1 MDSVRRVK
9 RPELV
14 ELVLRSVPDVADVA
28 TRLAQDRRSSSATT
42 ARVTAR
48 RPVSR
53 RGRRVGALVGAPL
66 EELPTSLRNPE
77 RAGRKRTLDAA
88 ERAAAK
94 IAESGTDA
102 DLTPEEAAG
111 AEAIIVVFGRPAI
124 LVQDGRFFPPPHPW
138 ESLED
143 CRAEIEAVLPSVGR
157 IEVAGHPRYE
167 WVGTGFV
174 AGDGLVLT
182 NRHVAKEFSRPVG
195 RGKWD
200 FEAGMTVSIDFAEEF
215 GGAAPREHPVTEVV
229 AVRDDVDLALLRVGP
244 QVGGTAVPAA
254 LPLSRAPQRA
264 RKGRRVYVVGYP
276 AADPGRNDAEVMGRI
291 FNDIYNVK
299 RLQPGGVR
307 STKGMLHSH
316 DCSTLGG
323 NSGSCVVD
331 LETHQ
336 VVGLHFQGRYL
347 EENWAVT
354 LSKLIADPKIKKAA
368 LNFV

>member
-1 MDSVRRVK
+1 MR

-14 ELVLRSVPDVADVA
+14 ELVLRSVPDVGEVA
-28 TRLAQDRRSSSATT
+28 TRLAADRRSPVASVAG
-42 ARVTAR
+42 R
-48 RPVSR
+48 RPASR
-53 RGRRVGALVGAPL
+53 RGRRLGAVVGAPL

-102 DLTPEEAAG
+102 DLTPEEVAG

-138 ESLED
+138 EKLEE
-143 CRAEIEAVLPSVGR
+143 CRADIEAVLPRVGR

-182 NRHVAKEFSRPVG
+182 NRHVAKEFARPVG

-200 FEAGMTVSIDFAEEF
+200 FEAGMTVTIDFAEELSS
-215 GGAAPREHPVTEVV
+215 AAPREHPVTEVV
-229 AVRDDVDLALLRVGP
+229 AVHEEVDLAVLRVGP
-244 QVGGTAVPAA
+244 RAGGTAVPAA

-264 RKGRRVYVVGYP
+264 RKGRQVYVVGYP

-307 STKGMLHSH
+307 GTKGLLHSH

-347 EENWAVT
+347 EANWAVT
-354 LSKLIADPKIKKAA
+354 LSKLLADPKIKKAG